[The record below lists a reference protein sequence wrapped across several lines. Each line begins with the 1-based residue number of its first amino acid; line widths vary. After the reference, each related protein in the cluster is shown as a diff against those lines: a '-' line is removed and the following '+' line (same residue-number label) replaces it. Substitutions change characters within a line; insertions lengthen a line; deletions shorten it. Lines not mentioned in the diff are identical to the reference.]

1 MTFLGPTSFSNIVF
15 DTGSDHHF
23 GHLTTVDMIE
33 QPVSNLLPVCESF
46 QSVDIMDATAC
57 ASDKFPP
64 TDTPPDS
71 TFPDEGSECGEELP
85 TENSTFYSPVTP
97 ESISQVCVSTAMN
110 SENQHEWVAKRLLV
124 SILIIPS

>member
-1 MTFLGPTSFSNIVF
+1 M
-15 DTGSDHHF
+15 
-23 GHLTTVDMIE
+23 DMIE
-33 QPVSNLLPVCESF
+33 QPASSLFPVGESF
-46 QSVDIMDATAC
+46 QSVDRMDVTAC

-71 TFPDEGSECGEELP
+71 TFPDEGSACGEELP
-85 TENSTFYSPVTP
+85 TENSTFLSPVTP
-97 ESISQVCVSTAMN
+97 ELISQVCVSTAMN